1 MELYYIFESSYC
13 EFQPCQK
20 SYNLITNI
28 SNNISAISATLKKK
42 FELDHERYGVLIK
55 IYKTTRIC
63 CTTL

>member
-42 FELDHERYGVLIK
+42 FELDHERYGVL
-55 IYKTTRIC
+55 Y
-63 CTTL
+63 